1 MFYKYVLTL
10 QFAVVR
16 IITHCHLL
24 LERGKW
30 LFFSLTLILANK
42 TLSLLILKP
51 DKVVFNL
58 RFRAEVTP
66 NTNKYLTKPSDET
79 TSFDLT

>member
-1 MFYKYVLTL
+1 MVVAGFY
-10 QFAVVR
+10 
-16 IITHCHLL
+16 
-24 LERGKW
+24 
-30 LFFSLTLILANK
+30 FFSLTLIIANGNVEFV
-42 TLSLLILKP
+42 LLNVDLLIWKQ

-79 TSFDLT
+79 TSFDQTEGDHL